1 MRFLKRIALGPAAGN
16 TVGIYSVIGVPERK
30 RIYCSN
36 LHTPWLTIIDTA
48 QRAVTGI
55 VCLEEREQRGLMET
69 ARHPLTDHIYVSNEL
84 KACLYVV
91 DPGAD
96 RLETVVDTLREP
108 HYADF
113 DPPTGRMFIAC
124 GGDNAVLV
132 LDARHRRLGAL
143 KVGAAPWG
151 IATDP
156 LRRRLY
162 VVCQG
167 DATLWRLHLDGLE
180 PVGPPAKLGRMPR
193 CAAIDP
199 LTGNIFVGHRR
210 ERRLF
215 VFPPD
220 SLEPLARLDTEFD
233 SIGVTFDPRFRRV
246 YVVNRMGKLEEE
258 IGQPAT
264 VSVIDAEALK
274 TLRHVP
280 VGKISHYL
288 ALDDRHAYVTNE
300 DSLDVS
306 VLDRVRMEEI
316 GRIGRLG
323 QTVDDL
329 AIHRGNGRVYI
340 PSHLT
345 DDVIVADPESG
356 RAVARPIVGSWPSGA
371 AVDSRRGLVYVT
383 NMDNGTLTV
392 LSDAS
397 HARVAEIDLGVGTNK
412 IHRLWSRVAVDE
424 QRRKIY
430 VTLTRF
436 NGLAVIDG
444 ETGRVEHRVRL
455 GEENPDL
462 QSAYVRAFEFG
473 LSVDQSTGLV
483 WVLNGHRARLSAVD
497 PAAGKV
503 AGAVDLGILDLP
515 LERRF
520 SPFSML
526 AAHPRLKRV
535 YAYNWIVSTETMRV
549 QGMIPR
555 EIGTGV
561 TTVDEARN
569 LLYVHGVGGLTAMD
583 AVTFARLDF
592 LPLEAEPGG
601 EPSEVR
607 TFYGVD
613 LARKRV
619 YAVRHIML
627 RGNELEVYEAPS

>member
-1 MRFLKRIALGPAAGN
+1 MRLQGKVALGPAVAN
-16 TVGIYSVIGVPERK
+16 TVGIYGVIAVPESN

-48 QRAVTGI
+48 KRSFIGV
-55 VCLEEREQRGLMET
+55 VPLEEREQRGLMEM
-69 ARHPLTDHIYVSNEL
+69 ARHPGSGRIYVSNEL
-84 KACLYVV
+84 KNCLYVV
-91 DPGAD
+91 DPGKD
-96 RLETVVDTLREP
+96 RLESVVPTLSQP
-108 HYADF
+108 HYIDF
-113 DPPTGRMFIAC
+113 DSRTGRIFVAC
-124 GGDNAVLV
+124 GGDNSVLI
-132 LDARHRRLGAL
+132 LDAKHQKLGSV

-151 IATDP
+151 IATDA

-162 VVCQG
+162 VVCQA
-167 DATLWRLHLDGLE
+167 DQTLWRIHLDSLE
-180 PVGPPAKLGRMPR
+180 PVGPPAKLGKMPR
-193 CAAIDP
+193 CAAVDP
-199 LTGNIFVGHRR
+199 STGNVFVADRR
-210 ERRLF
+210 DRRLL
-215 VFPPD
+215 VFSPD
-220 SLEPLARLDTEFD
+220 STGPLARLETEFD
-233 SIGVTFDPRFRRV
+233 AMGLTLDFRFRRI

-258 IGQPAT
+258 IGQPGT
-264 VSVIDAEALK
+264 VSVIDLERMA
-274 TLRHVP
+274 TVRHVP

-306 VLDRVRMEEI
+306 VLDRERMEES
-316 GRIGRLG
+316 GRIEDLG
-323 QTVDDL
+323 QTLDDL

-345 DDVIVADPESG
+345 DDAIVVDIDA
-356 RAVARPIVGSWPSGA
+356 RKAIARPKVGSWPSGA

-392 LSDAS
+392 FDDKT
-397 HARVAEIDLGVGTNK
+397 HAHVKEIDLGVGTNK

-424 QRRKIY
+424 QRGKIY

-436 NGLAVIDG
+436 NGLAIIDA
-444 ETGRVEHRVRL
+444 ESGRVEHRVRL
-455 GEENPDL
+455 GEENPDV

-473 LSVDQSTGLV
+473 LSIDQASGLV

-497 PAAGKV
+497 PVAGKV
-503 AGAVDLGILDLP
+503 AAALDLGALELP

-526 AAHPRLKRV
+526 ATHPSLKRV

-549 QGMIPR
+549 AGMIPR

-561 TTVDEARN
+561 TAVDESRN
-569 LLYVHGVGGLTAMD
+569 RLYVHGVRGLAVVD
-583 AVTFARLDF
+583 ATTFARVDF

-601 EPSEVR
+601 EPMEVR
-607 TFYGVD
+607 TFYSVD
-613 LARKRV
+613 LNRKRV
-619 YAVRHIML
+619 FAVRHIML
-627 RGNELEVYEAPS
+627 RSNELEIYEAPS

>member
-1 MRFLKRIALGPAAGN
+1 MRLQGRIALGPALAN
-16 TVGIYSVIGVPERK
+16 TVGIYGVVAIPERK
-30 RIYCSN
+30 RLYCSN
-36 LHTPWLTIIDTA
+36 LHTPLLTIIDTQ
-48 QRAVTGI
+48 QRAFTG
-55 VCLEEREQRGLMET
+55 VVRLEERELRGLMEL
-69 ARHPLTDHIYVSNEL
+69 ALHPRTGRIYVSSQLNH
-84 KACLYVV
+84 CLYVV

-96 RLETVVDTLREP
+96 RVESVIPTLREP
-108 HYADF
+108 HYVDF
-113 DPPTGRMFIAC
+113 DPRTGRIFVAC
-124 GGDNAVLV
+124 GAENAVLV
-132 LDARHRRLGAL
+132 LDAQHRKLGVVP
-143 KVGAAPWG
+143 VGAAPWG
-151 IATDP
+151 LAADP

-167 DATLWRLHLDGLE
+167 EATLWRLHLDSLE
-180 PVGPPAKLGRMPR
+180 SLGPPARLGKLPR
-193 CAAIDP
+193 FVAVDP
-199 LTGNIFVGHRR
+199 ATGNLFVAHLR

-215 VFPPD
+215 VFAPG
-220 SLEPLARLDTEFD
+220 SSEPLVRLETEFD
-233 SIGVTFDPRFRRV
+233 SMGVTLDFRFRRV
-246 YVVNRMGKLEEE
+246 YVVNRTGRLEEE

-264 VSVIDAEALK
+264 VTVIDLERMQ

-280 VGKISHYL
+280 VGKVSHYL
-288 ALDDRHAYVTNE
+288 ALDDRYAYVTNE

-306 VLDRVRMEEI
+306 VLDRERMEEVH
-316 GRIGRLG
+316 RIEHLG
-323 QTVDDL
+323 QTVDDM
-329 AIHRGNGRVYI
+329 AIHRGNGRIYM

-345 DDVIVADPESG
+345 DDVIVADPAAG
-356 RAVARPIVGSWPSGA
+356 KVVARPRVGSWPTGA

-392 LSDAS
+392 LSDAT

-424 QRRKIY
+424 PRRKIY

-444 ETGRVEHRVRL
+444 ATGRVEHRVRF
-455 GEENPDL
+455 GEGNPDV
-462 QSAYVRAFEFG
+462 QAAYVRAFEFG
-473 LSVDQSTGLV
+473 LSIDPRTGLV
-483 WVLNGHRARLSAVD
+483 WALNGHRARLTAVD

-503 AGAVDLGILDLP
+503 VANLDLSVLELP

-520 SPFSML
+520 SPFSMV
-526 AAHPRLKRV
+526 AAHAALKRV
-535 YAYNWIVSTETMRV
+535 YAYHWIVSTETMRV
-549 QGMIPR
+549 AGMLPR

-561 TTVDEARN
+561 TAVDEARN
-569 LLYVHGVGGLTAMD
+569 RLYVHGVRGLTAID
-583 AVTFARLDF
+583 AVTFKPVDF

-627 RGNELEVYEAPS
+627 RGNELEIYEAP